1 MTMRLDELIRS
12 TLPEGKRIA
21 EEAPGGF
28 ATVAAAEAH
37 LKAQGF
43 ALVHSDTSGIQVFEH
58 AERKEGRYL
67 RPPTGSSPARIEE
80 TVFRGLT
87 PLG

>member
-1 MTMRLDELIRS
+1 MQLHELMRS

-28 ATVAAAEAH
+28 STLAGADEH
-37 LKAQGF
+37 LRGQGF
-43 ALVHSDTSGIQVFEH
+43 ALVHADAGTGIRVYEH
-58 AERKEGRYL
+58 AERKEARYL

-80 TVFRGLT
+80 TVFRGL
-87 PLG
+87 PALS

>member
-1 MTMRLDELIRS
+1 MQLTELMRS
-12 TLPEGKRIA
+12 TLSEGKRIA

-28 ATVAAAEAH
+28 STVAAAEAH
-37 LKAQGF
+37 LRAQGF
-43 ALVHSDTSGIQVFEH
+43 ARVYSDPGSGIQVFEH